1 MSRGSLLLLKD
12 LSSVSSIHSLLA
24 QCNKHIGKAPL
35 FIQVS
40 LMLIFLQDLKLKN
53 ILRDKKMTRTFFFI
67 DLRNKSTL
75 TLSVVT
81 ILVEIII

>member
-40 LMLIFLQDLKLKN
+40 LMLLIFLHDFKIEKHFTGQ
-53 ILRDKKMTRTFFFI
+53 KMTRTFFFI
-67 DLRNKSTL
+67 DFRNKLTL

-81 ILVEIII
+81 ILE